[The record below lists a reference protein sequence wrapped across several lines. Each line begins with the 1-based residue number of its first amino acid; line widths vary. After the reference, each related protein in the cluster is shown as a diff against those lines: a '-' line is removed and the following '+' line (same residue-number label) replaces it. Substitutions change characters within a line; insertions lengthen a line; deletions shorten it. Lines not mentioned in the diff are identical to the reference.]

1 MKIECCIVQHVI
13 CSVATGSA
21 PTESEI
27 SSATTASSTSATA
40 ASSARCSTH
49 PSYTYFSL
57 ESQMYHFFNN
67 AQSSGGTSWQ
77 GISST
82 DSTWTKKKESTDQG
96 ERGDDATK
104 DWRKQRRHSTTH
116 PKMRIRTEE
125 EDLKTMQQRIKI
137 GQGTTNNQRLKTFKT
152 SICST
157 FLSVTLPRLSTLLTQ
172 IGLLLF
178 SSNKIDQVTSNSY
191 MISSL
196 VNP

>member
-1 MKIECCIVQHVI
+1 MWFVQLQRVALQLRARSAAQPLLAPPAPLQHHQPGAQLTLVIPTFLWRVKCITSLMPNHQEEHR
-13 CSVATGSA
+13 GK
-21 PTESEI
+21 
-27 SSATTASSTSATA
+27 AS
-40 ASSARCSTH
+40 
-49 PSYTYFSL
+49 PQQIQPEL
-57 ESQMYHFFNN
+57 
-67 AQSSGGTSWQ
+67 
-77 GISST
+77 
-82 DSTWTKKKESTDQG
+82 KKESTDQG

-104 DWRKQRRHSTTH
+104 DWRKQRQHSTTH